1 MISIIA
7 LLVASTLVSAGEAPA
22 APLTG
27 NSKKALERF
36 VREAPVRG
44 NPNRVP
50 GAIGKL
56 IDVAPDTPAYIIVVS
71 TAQSS
76 DQMSH
81 VFHLMIEPSDTGK
94 QDPIGLVL
102 LAKER
107 GVEIRES
114 HYFRA
119 SLDGKLLKVGVVRV
133 RIDDTKTPAS
143 TSEAEVT
150 SSDIKNRFQHEL
162 DLWLKKSY
170 LKKEWRD
177 AEFSGGVLTKKAS
190 RR

>member
-7 LLVASTLVSAGEAPA
+7 LLAASTLVAAGGVPKAPSS
-22 APLTG
+22 G

-36 VREAPVRG
+36 IGEAPVRG
-44 NPNRVP
+44 TPNRVP
-50 GAIGKL
+50 GAIGKM
-56 IDVAPDTPAYIIVVS
+56 IDVSPDTPAYIIVVS

-81 VFHLMIEPSDTGK
+81 VFHLMIELSDTGAQK
-94 QDPIGLVL
+94 PIGLVL
-102 LAKER
+102 LANQT
-107 GVEIRES
+107 GSEISES

-119 SLDGKLLKVGVVRV
+119 SLDGKLAKVGVVRF
-133 RIDDTKTPAS
+133 RPDDTANPA
-143 TSEAEVT
+143 TTAEADLT

-170 LKKEWRD
+170 LKKEWRN

-190 RR
+190 HR